1 VRWREC
7 RGHERGEHLT
17 AGLGCG
23 NGLAE
28 WEERSLPQLRDAQLH
43 IARLGGQQP
52 LTSQQCSS
60 PNSSGNDST
69 KTSPASAPC

>member
-1 VRWREC
+1 MSAEVTSAASI
-7 RGHERGEHLT
+7 GV
-17 AGLGCG
+17 
-23 NGLAE
+23 LASGVATV
-28 WEERSLPQLRDAQLH
+28 WPSGKNDSLPQLRDAQLH

-69 KTSPASAPC
+69 KTSSASAPC